1 MRHQKLQLHKLRQS
15 NEPLRLYKETSLR
28 FVTQEHRRCL
38 DYNRHPRLVVWM
50 SDWDRYLV
58 VANFKTWLVNGH
70 GRFKDN
76 WRPVVKAE
84 AAPDF

>member
-1 MRHQKLQLHKLRQS
+1 MRERKPFQDYSKHRQS
-15 NEPLRLYKETSLR
+15 
-28 FVTQEHRRCL
+28 
-38 DYNRHPRLVVWM
+38 VVWM

-58 VANFKTWLVNGH
+58 LANFKTWLVNGH